1 MDDHVL
7 QANSPTALPGL
18 LQRAD
23 ELSEQELRTAK
34 LRWLLGALDVKA
46 ERREAD
52 DIAVALL
59 DEALPVTP
67 AAGALSSPAYT
78 QAATPGR
85 LSRLVACLDTGSDGA
100 PVPRATAGAAA
111 PGLLQLAPLDPSP
124 GGPVR
129 RGGAGGAAAA
139 SAAPAAAPAP
149 AVDGSH
155 VPRSGR
161 ASAAVR
167 SLAAALIP
175 TALMRGPAGGSR
187 DASEDA
193 RMASARA
200 KVRSVLMAAVT
211 TGQLP
216 RIPGI
221 VSKSRKQANAAAR
234 KHLRALM
241 EMGARGEL
249 DAYRRGIEQPVQ
261 QPLAPAAIA
270 GRGRAGQAPAE
281 AAQERERRAG
291 PPAPGAG

>member
-1 MDDHVL
+1 M
-7 QANSPTALPGL
+7 
-18 LQRAD
+18 
-23 ELSEQELRTAK
+23 
-34 LRWLLGALDVKA
+34 
-46 ERREAD
+46 
-52 DIAVALL
+52 
-59 DEALPVTP
+59 
-67 AAGALSSPAYT
+67 SSPAYT

-261 QPLAPAAIA
+261 QPLAPAAIGGGPSDWPEDPEA
-270 GRGRAGQAPAE
+270 HPGWSQLAAAVRDRRPQRRPRSASGAQARQRQVLAKLATGLEELVEDSDEEGARLVQDVCRAAE
-281 AAQERERRAG
+281 RAAD
-291 PPAPGAG
+291 PSLGALG